1 MVAVVWKSKENA
13 DYNRGFVYQRPRSF
27 QSEGRRYTS
36 YFGKE
41 GGNQEWCFFFLGLY
55 IHIIFTRGG
64 RNLSIHLSLEVFTT
78 NLPALYRHLYRY
90 LEIASWFQN
99 QNCLC
104 SLVQRRASQLQQNC
118 RLRDPHPPTS
128 HAGLV
133 RATLRVSAWHHATQP
148 KCVVSLELSISSCLD
163 SLHPHPKLLV
173 AFYNESME
181 QVLTKWTVGYTWSR
195 VPPSFPGSFCQV
207 LDNPGWWYK
216 ATHLAGQHPSYENA
230 ECSQWT

>member
-1 MVAVVWKSKENA
+1 MMFLFSWPIYP
-13 DYNRGFVYQRPRSF
+13 YNLHQRRKKPKYPSILGSFHNQFTSTVQTFVQASRDS
-27 QSEGRRYTS
+27 
-36 YFGKE
+36 
-41 GGNQEWCFFFLGLY
+41 
-55 IHIIFTRGG
+55 
-64 RNLSIHLSLEVFTT
+64 
-78 NLPALYRHLYRY
+78 
-90 LEIASWFQN
+90 SWFQN
-99 QNCLC
+99 QNRLC

-163 SLHPHPKLLV
+163 SLYPHPKLLV

-181 QVLTKWTVGYTWSR
+181 QVLTKWAVGYTWSR
-195 VPPSFPGSFCQV
+195 VPPSFPGLFCQV